1 MDGGVGGAEPGN
13 CKTRMVPGD
22 VHGIANEKRT
32 VSDAAMRKIKRAPRE
47 ELSVGLGMVLDCGH
61 ILPRERVW
69 RKRELRELSQAG
81 RSEGT
86 EIRLA

>member
-1 MDGGVGGAEPGN
+1 M
-13 CKTRMVPGD
+13 K
-22 VHGIANEKRT
+22 KRI
-32 VSDAAMRKIKRAPRE
+32 VSDATMRKIKRAPGE

-61 ILPRERVW
+61 ILPWERVW

>member
-1 MDGGVGGAEPGN
+1 M
-13 CKTRMVPGD
+13 K
-22 VHGIANEKRT
+22 KRS
-32 VSDAAMRKIKRAPRE
+32 VRDASALNIRRAPRE